1 MDRASRIVTRIKYC
15 VVDVD
20 RVIVWWKGGEINKG
34 EIVRKKKGKKREKGA
49 VKGDDRLDVEV
60 LS

>member
-1 MDRASRIVTRIKYC
+1 MC
-15 VVDVD
+15 VDVD

-34 EIVRKKKGKKREKGA
+34 EIVRKKERKEKKRKKGA

>member
-1 MDRASRIVTRIKYC
+1 MTRIKYC

-34 EIVRKKKGKKREKGA
+34 EIVRKKKGKKRE
-49 VKGDDRLDVEV
+49 RCC
-60 LS
+60 